1 MFGYIK
7 PDIPQLKVVDY
18 ELYKAT
24 YCGLCKTMGK
34 KTGCLSNLTLSYD
47 FAFLAFMRMALSD
60 HKYETK
66 MGRCISHPFKKRP
79 MLSLNPSLEFSAKSS
94 TILTRLKLK
103 DNINDSHGL
112 SKLKAK
118 IKGIVSV
125 FLKKTDKSLKDLE
138 IKIKECI
145 DDLSKL
151 EKENS
156 TSIDK
161 TADTFGRLLS
171 IVGSYGL
178 DGINERIAK
187 EACYH
192 LGKWIYV
199 IDAYDDYYD
208 DIKKK
213 SYNVL
218 VNNYGTDLNEDR
230 ISNIKCALI
239 LELEQMAKS
248 IELIDFTEKSDVERI
263 IKNIIYLGMP
273 SEFERITKNEKR
285 QKQRAKILKKHT
297 EVQNEQSI

>member
-7 PDIPQLKVVDY
+7 PDVPQLKVMDY

-34 KTGCLSNLTLSYD
+34 KTGCFSNLTLSYD
-47 FAFLAFMRMALSD
+47 FAFLSFMRMALSD
-60 HKYETK
+60 DGYETK
-66 MGRCISHPFKKRP
+66 MGRCLVHPFKKRL
-79 MLSLNPSLEFSAKSS
+79 MLVTNPSLEFSAKSS

-118 IKGIVSV
+118 IKGLVSV
-125 FLKKTDKSLKDLE
+125 FLKKTDKSLIDLE
-138 IKIKECI
+138 KEIQKCI
-145 DDLSKL
+145 DELSLL

-156 TSIDK
+156 SSIDK

-171 IVGSYGL
+171 YLGSYGL
-178 DGINERIAK
+178 AGAKEKIAK

-208 DIKKK
+208 DIKDK

-218 VNNYGTDLNEDR
+218 VNNYGKDLSEDR
-230 ISNIKCALI
+230 INTIKCALI
-239 LELEQMAKS
+239 MELTQMSRS
-248 IELIDFTEKSDVERI
+248 IELIDFTNKSDLERI

-273 SEFERITKNEKR
+273 SEFERITKKEKR
-285 QKQRAKILKKHT
+285 EKLKAKILKKPKG
-297 EVQNEQSI
+297 VKNEESI

>member
-18 ELYKAT
+18 ELYKAS

-60 HKYETK
+60 DKYETK
-66 MGRCISHPFKKRP
+66 MGRCAAHPFKKRP
-79 MLSLNPSLEFSAKSS
+79 MLVTDPSLEFSAKSS

-103 DNINDSHGL
+103 DNINDSHGM

-118 IKGIVSV
+118 IKGAVSI
-125 FLKKTDKSLKDLE
+125 FLKKTDKSLLTLE
-138 IKIKECI
+138 KSIKECI

-156 TSIDK
+156 LSIDE

-171 IVGSYGL
+171 ILGSHGL
-178 DGINERIAK
+178 EGINERIAK

-218 VNNYGTDLNEDR
+218 VSNYGTDLNEDR
-230 ISNIKCALI
+230 VQAIKCALI
-239 LELEQMAKS
+239 LELEQMAKT
-248 IELIDFTEKSDVERI
+248 IELIDFTNKSDLERI

-273 SEFERITKNEKR
+273 GEFERITKNEKR
-285 QKQRAKILKKHT
+285 SKLKAKILKKHT
-297 EVQNEQSI
+297 EAKDEKSI